1 MTNSQK
7 GGNIFHMKKI
17 IKQVLKE
24 QSEMQINLASEASQD
39 LLAKLISDRI
49 KAKFYSIPL
58 VSDE

>member
-1 MTNSQK
+1 
-7 GGNIFHMKKI
+7 MKKI

>member
-1 MTNSQK
+1 
-7 GGNIFHMKKI
+7 MKKI

-24 QSEMQINLASEASQD
+24 HSEMQINLASESSQE

-49 KAKFYSIPL
+49 KTKFYSVPL